1 MRCSGA
7 RGTSDPGEEGSGQHQ
22 LVSSRLDW
30 RDWGRCGRKGC
41 EEERRV
47 TDDGG
52 GEVRA
57 SAVAPGSRASG
68 ARLRGVKDETRLAL
82 AASWNMHLISA
93 CKSKKPEATGRCT
106 RHKSNL
112 H

>member
-1 MRCSGA
+1 MRCSGT

-57 SAVAPGSRASG
+57 SAVARG
-68 ARLRGVKDETRLAL
+68 AGRLGLGY
-82 AASWNMHLISA
+82 
-93 CKSKKPEATGRCT
+93 EA
-106 RHKSNL
+106 
-112 H
+112 